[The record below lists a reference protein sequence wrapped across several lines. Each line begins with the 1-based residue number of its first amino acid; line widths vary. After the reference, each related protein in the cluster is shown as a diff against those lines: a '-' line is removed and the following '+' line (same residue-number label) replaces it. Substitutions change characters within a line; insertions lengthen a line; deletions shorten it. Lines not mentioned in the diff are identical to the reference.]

1 VLIVIADDEDAVCD
15 SLSRTLR
22 FEGYAVKIAKD
33 GTQALE
39 VIQESQPDG
48 VILDVTMPVLDGL
61 EACRRLRAEGNL
73 VPVLML
79 TARGDVT
86 ARVAGLDAG
95 ADDYLAKPFS
105 LQELLARVRA
115 LLRRARYEPA
125 TSGPSADLRFDDLAL
140 NPDTREV
147 VRAGRQLR
155 LTRTEFAIL
164 ELFLRHPRQVLT
176 RSVLFEHVWGFDFG
190 TSSNSLDVY
199 LGYLRKKLESNG
211 GRRLLHTVRGV
222 GYVLREERL

>member
-1 VLIVIADDEDAVCD
+1 MLIVIADDEDAVCD

-33 GTQALE
+33 GQEAIE
-39 VIQESQPDG
+39 VIKESAPDG

-61 EACRRLRAEGNL
+61 EACRRLRADGNL

-79 TARGDVT
+79 TARQDVT

-95 ADDYLAKPFS
+95 ADDYLAKPFA

-115 LLRRARYEPA
+115 LLRRARYEAVAPA
-125 TSGPSADLRFDDLAL
+125 SPAELKFGDLTLDPA
-140 NPDTREV
+140 TREV
-147 VRAGRQLR
+147 VRAGRQIR

-190 TSSNSLDVY
+190 SSSNSLDVY
-199 LGYLRKKLESNG
+199 LGYLRKKLETDG
-211 GRRLLHTVRGV
+211 AGRVLHTVRGV
-222 GYVLREERL
+222 GYVLREEPL

>member
-1 VLIVIADDEDAVCD
+1 MIADDEDAVCD

-22 FEGYAVKIAKD
+22 FEGYAVEIAKD
-33 GTQALE
+33 GQAALE
-39 VIQESQPDG
+39 VIREREPDG

-61 EACRRLRAEGNL
+61 ETCRRLRAAGNL

-115 LLRRARYEPA
+115 LLRRARYEAVPE
-125 TSGPSADLRFDDLAL
+125 SPADLRFDDLAL
-140 NPDTREV
+140 NPATREV
-147 VRAGRQLR
+147 LRAGRPVR

-190 TSSNSLDVY
+190 SSSNSLDVY
-199 LGYLRKKLESNG
+199 LGYLRKKLEAG
-211 GRRLLHTVRGV
+211 GGGRLLHTVRGV
-222 GYVLREERL
+222 GYVLREDPL

>member
-1 VLIVIADDEDAVCD
+1 VLILIADDEDAVCD

-33 GTQALE
+33 GQEALE
-39 VIQESQPDG
+39 VIRESGPDG

-115 LLRRARYEPA
+115 LMRRARYEAVAPG
-125 TSGPSADLRFDDLAL
+125 SPADLRFGDLTL
-140 NPDTREV
+140 NAVTREV
-147 VRAGRQLR
+147 VRAGRQIR

-190 TSSNSLDVY
+190 SSSNSLDVY
-199 LGYLRKKLESNG
+199 LGYLRKKLEADG
-211 GRRLLHTVRGV
+211 DGRLLHTVRGV
-222 GYVLREERL
+222 GYVLREEPL

>member
-33 GTQALE
+33 GGEALE
-39 VIQESQPDG
+39 VIRESGPDG

-61 EACRRLRAEGNL
+61 EACRRLRAEGNF

-79 TARGDVT
+79 TAREDVT
-86 ARVAGLDAG
+86 ERVAGLDAG
-95 ADDYLAKPFS
+95 ADDYLAKPFA

-115 LLRRARYEPA
+115 LLRRARYEAVTPES
-125 TSGPSADLRFDDLAL
+125 TADLRFDDLVLDPA
-140 NPDTREV
+140 TREV
-147 VRAGRQLR
+147 VRAGRQIR

-176 RSVLFEHVWGFDFG
+176 RSILFEQVWGFDFG
-190 TSSNSLDVY
+190 SNSNSLDVY
-199 LGYLRKKLESNG
+199 LGYLRKKLEAG
-211 GRRLLHTVRGV
+211 GGGRLLHTVRGV
-222 GYVLREERL
+222 GYVLREEPL

>member
-1 VLIVIADDEDAVCD
+1 MIADDEDAVCD

-22 FEGYAVKIAKD
+22 FEGYAVEIAKD
-33 GTQALE
+33 GQAALD
-39 VIQESQPDG
+39 VIREREPDG

-61 EACRRLRAEGNL
+61 ETCRRLRAGGNL

-115 LLRRARYEPA
+115 LLRRARYEAVPEA
-125 TSGPSADLRFDDLAL
+125 PADLRFADLAL
-140 NPDTREV
+140 NPATREV
-147 VRAGRQLR
+147 ERAGRPVR

-190 TSSNSLDVY
+190 SSSNSLDVY
-199 LGYLRKKLESNG
+199 LGYLRRKLEAG
-211 GRRLLHTVRGV
+211 GDGRLLHTVRGV
-222 GYVLREERL
+222 GYVLREDPL

>member
-1 VLIVIADDEDAVCD
+1 MLIVIADDEDAVCD

-22 FEGYAVKIAKD
+22 FEGYAVEVAKD
-33 GTQALE
+33 GQAALD
-39 VIQESQPDG
+39 VIREREPDG

-61 EACRRLRAEGNL
+61 ETCRRLRAAGNL

-115 LLRRARYEPA
+115 LLRRARYEAVPEA
-125 TSGPSADLRFDDLAL
+125 PADLRFGDLAL
-140 NPDTREV
+140 NPATREV
-147 VRAGRQLR
+147 VRAGRPVR

-176 RSVLFEHVWGFDFG
+176 RTVLFEHVWGFDFG
-190 TSSNSLDVY
+190 NSSNSLDVY
-199 LGYLRKKLESNG
+199 LGYLRKKLEAEG
-211 GRRLLHTVRGV
+211 AARLLHTVRGV
-222 GYVLREERL
+222 GYVLREDPV

>member
-22 FEGYAVKIAKD
+22 FEGYAVEVAKV
-33 GTQALE
+33 GQAALD
-39 VIQESQPDG
+39 VIREREPDG

-61 EACRRLRAEGNL
+61 ETCRRLRAAGNL

-115 LLRRARYEPA
+115 LLRRARYEAVPEA
-125 TSGPSADLRFDDLAL
+125 PADLRFGDLAL
-140 NPDTREV
+140 NPATREV
-147 VRAGRQLR
+147 VRAGRPVR

-176 RSVLFEHVWGFDFG
+176 RTVLFEHVWGFDFG
-190 TSSNSLDVY
+190 NSSNSLDVY
-199 LGYLRKKLESNG
+199 LGYLRKKLEAEG
-211 GRRLLHTVRGV
+211 AARLLHTVRGV
-222 GYVLREERL
+222 GYVLREDPL

>member
-22 FEGYAVKIAKD
+22 FEGYAVEIAKD
-33 GTQALE
+33 GRAALE
-39 VIQESQPDG
+39 VIGERGPDG

-61 EACRRLRAEGNL
+61 ETCRRLRAAGNL

-115 LLRRARYEPA
+115 LLRRARYEAVPE
-125 TSGPSADLRFDDLAL
+125 SPADLRFDDLAL
-140 NPDTREV
+140 NPATREV
-147 VRAGRQLR
+147 VRAGRPVR

-190 TSSNSLDVY
+190 SSSNSLDVY
-199 LGYLRKKLESNG
+199 LGYLRKKLEAG
-211 GRRLLHTVRGV
+211 GGGRLLHTVRGV
-222 GYVLREERL
+222 GYVLREDPL

>member
-1 VLIVIADDEDAVCD
+1 MLIVIADDEDAVCD

-22 FEGYAVKIAKD
+22 FEGYAVEIAKD
-33 GTQALE
+33 GQAALD
-39 VIQESQPDG
+39 VIREREPDG

-61 EACRRLRAEGNL
+61 ETCRRLRAGGNL

-115 LLRRARYEPA
+115 LLRRARYEAVPE
-125 TSGPSADLRFDDLAL
+125 SPADLCFGDLAL
-140 NPDTREV
+140 NPATREV
-147 VRAGRQLR
+147 LRAGRPVR

-190 TSSNSLDVY
+190 SSSNSLDVY
-199 LGYLRKKLESNG
+199 LGYLRKKLEAG
-211 GRRLLHTVRGV
+211 GGGRLLHTVRGV
-222 GYVLREERL
+222 GYVLREDPL